1 MTLPSPPTPSAGQF
15 AIGPLACLRREAQPL
30 LNAAAFV
37 RWPQYAV
44 VIVGASDISAG
55 QLAATGPLS
64 LYFSSPGQLALAA
77 VPTQAEGCVLRF
89 TEEFVGLGSDNLDLL
104 LFSLFHRTGAA
115 DSLVVPAEHASE
127 LAFLLT
133 SLQRQAQDEAPLC
146 DALLRAY
153 LKTLL
158 IYCLRLS
165 QQQLG
170 SGQLAQPSLFQR
182 FRKLLEQH
190 YRSWKSVAEYADR
203 LHVTANHL
211 STAIKKET
219 GQPASTHIRQ
229 RVVLEAQRLVSLH
242 DVPLKEVAYHLG
254 FEDVSHFSKLFK
266 RATGVTFSSFKE
278 QIWAQYNARPTSTSY
293 ALHREAND
301 DRSAVS
307 SHYPLAVA

>member
-1 MTLPSPPTPSAGQF
+1 MKLPSFPTPCAGQF
-15 AIGPLACLRREAQPL
+15 AIAPLAGLRQEVQPRL
-30 LNAAAFV
+30 DARAFV

-44 VIVGASDISAG
+44 VVVGASGVGAG
-55 QLAATGPLS
+55 RPAAAEPLS

-77 VPTQAEGCVLRF
+77 VPTQAEGYVLRF
-89 TEEFVGLGSDNLDLL
+89 TEEFLGLAGDDLDLL
-104 LFSLFHRTGAA
+104 LFSLFHCAGTANNL
-115 DSLVVPAEHASE
+115 DVPAEHTAE

-133 SLQRQAQDEAPLC
+133 SLQRQARDEAPLC

-165 QQQLG
+165 RQQLG

-190 YRSWKSVAEYADR
+190 YRTWKSVAEYADR

-211 STAIKKET
+211 STAIRKET

-229 RVVLEAQRLVSLH
+229 RVVLEAQRLVSLR
-242 DVPLKEVAYHLG
+242 DVPLKEVAYQLG

-278 QIWAQYNARPTSTSY
+278 QVWAQYNPRPTGPTYGLRRATS
-293 ALHREAND
+293 AA
-301 DRSAVS
+301 RSAVD